1 MGVSECGMPETPAHL
16 REPFARFKSGP
27 TLLRSAVSGVDPALL
42 NRRPTGDEWSI
53 RDVIVHLADTELVR
67 AVRLRMMLA
76 EDEPHLPDVDE
87 NLWKRKLHYLW
98 RDPESALSLFQQ
110 TRFANAEL
118 LAQCYADAWDRTAIH
133 ATLGVMT
140 VAEQMIRGADHVD
153 EHIEQIRHNRESS

>member
-1 MGVSECGMPETPAHL
+1 MPEIPSHL
-16 REPFARFKSGP
+16 REPFARFKAAP

-42 NRRPTGDEWSI
+42 NRRPKGDEWSI
-53 RDVIVHLADTELVR
+53 RDVIIHLADTELVR

-76 EDEPHLPDVDE
+76 EDEPHLPDVEE

-118 LAQCYADAWDRTAIH
+118 LAQCYADAWERTAIH

-153 EHIEQIRHNRESS
+153 EHVEQIRHNRESS